1 MYAVVRTG
9 GKQIKVAPGE
19 SVRVEKLDGA
29 VGDSIEFDEVLLIS
43 GEGELKV
50 GRPLVE
56 GAVVSCK
63 ITAQAR
69 GPKLRTFKMKR
80 RTGYRRKYG
89 HRQAYTEL
97 LIGEIQEVQS

>member
-9 GKQIKVAPGE
+9 GKQVKVAPGE

-29 VGDSIEFDEVLLIS
+29 IGDSIELNEVLLIG
-43 GEGELKV
+43 GEGDLKV
-50 GRPLVE
+50 GQPLVE
-56 GAVVSCK
+56 GAIVSCK
-63 ITAQAR
+63 ITAQGR
-69 GPKLRTFKMKR
+69 GPKLRIIKMKR

-97 LIGEIQEVQS
+97 LVGDIQG